1 MNMKEYAGMAFL
13 YAAVAGIFLTAA
25 WAGSRTVTV
34 MAQRSPVDRD
44 HTIVIDAGH
53 GGEDG
58 GAVSC
63 TGVMEKKL
71 NL

>member
-1 MNMKEYAGMAFL
+1 MNMKK
-13 YAAVAGIFLTAA
+13 YAALAVIYSGVVGIFLAAA
-25 WAGSRTVTV
+25 WTGSRAVTV
-34 MAQRSPVDRD
+34 MAQRAPMERE

-63 TGVMEKKL
+63 TGVMEKQI